1 MINKICSKPMFG
13 LMMIVALF
21 VSSCKPGDAKIAEN
35 AKEKVSSVSPAVT
48 VDVKD
53 GVATLGGEVADESTK
68 AAAETAVKDVKG
80 VTSVVNN
87 ISVPPPPPPPVQ
99 INPDEVLRKSV
110 DSAISAKGITGVTA
124 TVNDGVVTLTGSIKK
139 ADRVKAMQAVNEIKP
154 KKVVNEI
161 KDTN

>member
-13 LMMIVALF
+13 LMMIFALF

-68 AAAETAVKDVKG
+68 AE
-80 VTSVVNN
+80 NN
-87 ISVPPPPPPPVQ
+87 EMAGW
-99 INPDEVLRKSV
+99 N
-110 DSAISAKGITGVTA
+110 G
-124 TVNDGVVTLTGSIKK
+124 
-139 ADRVKAMQAVNEIKP
+139 
-154 KKVVNEI
+154 
-161 KDTN
+161 

>member
-1 MINKICSKPMFG
+1 MVIE
-13 LMMIVALF
+13 
-21 VSSCKPGDAKIAEN
+21 SSTPVLWARL
-35 AKEKVSSVSPAVT
+35 S
-48 VDVKD
+48 
-53 GVATLGGEVADESTK
+53 AD
-68 AAAETAVKDVKG
+68 
-80 VTSVVNN
+80 
-87 ISVPPPPPPPVQ
+87 PPPPPPPVQ